1 MDSAN
6 FVRSL
11 TVAALLFYVEMTG
24 TLKAIAHR
32 ATDGEPMREAQQAVV
47 HPGRG
52 IDLENRKTGRREVTL
67 LAAEAWAD
75 TCRELGVEIP
85 WLVRRANFLIE
96 GVDLA
101 ATLGQV
107 ISIGPVQIRVHGET
121 KPCGIME
128 SQQAGLRD
136 ALKPNFRGGVHGE
149 VLTGGTIRVGDPVR
163 VTEAG

>member
-1 MDSAN
+1 M
-6 FVRSL
+6 
-11 TVAALLFYVEMTG
+11 MTG

-32 ATDGEPMREAQQAVV
+32 PTDGEPMREALQATV

-52 IDLENRKTGRREVTL
+52 LDSENRKTGRREVTL

-75 TCRELGVEIP
+75 ACHELGVDIS
-85 WLVRRANFLIE
+85 WLVRRANLLIE
-96 GVDLA
+96 GVDLG
-101 ATLGQV
+101 ATIGQV
-107 ISIGPVQIRVHGET
+107 ISIGPVQIRIHGET

-149 VLTGGTIRVGDPVR
+149 VLTGGTIRVGDPVS
-163 VTEAG
+163 VSAEP